1 MSEILNRPDP
11 LFLVAVVI
19 LAAAYNAGGLIGA
32 RTRQSEFEISSTV
45 QGVILA
51 LLRLLLRFTFAM
63 ALSRYETRR
72 NMVLDEFN
80 AIGTAF
86 LRASLAPVPHRSDI
100 QPILAQPIHR
110 VLRRS
115 RVDGL
120 PDRAACGVL
129 AGHKA

>member
-32 RTRQSEFEISSTV
+32 RTPQSEFEISSTV

-51 LLRLLLRFTFAM
+51 LLGLLLRFTFAM

-72 NMVLDEFN
+72 NFV
-80 AIGTAF
+80 
-86 LRASLAPVPHRSDI
+86 
-100 QPILAQPIHR
+100 
-110 VLRRS
+110 
-115 RVDGL
+115 
-120 PDRAACGVL
+120 
-129 AGHKA
+129 